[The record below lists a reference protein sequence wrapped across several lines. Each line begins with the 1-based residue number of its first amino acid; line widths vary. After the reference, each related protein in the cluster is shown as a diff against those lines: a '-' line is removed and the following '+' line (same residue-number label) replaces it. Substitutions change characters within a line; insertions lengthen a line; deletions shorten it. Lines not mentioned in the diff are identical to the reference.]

1 MSPTEAPDFRL
12 LLAQFIE
19 KIPETSR
26 PAFLAE
32 LERGAAERYRGWAKA
47 SPDNA
52 AGLLACADRE
62 DEIAQRVDK
71 LFPADAEG
79 RASIESTVPEA
90 RIAYYEVLDCLSI
103 TEQWHVQA
111 SAERQGADAWR
122 LLASQQSDEVV
133 KQELLACADLE
144 ELSAAHLTRLLDAS

>member
-1 MSPTEAPDFRL
+1 MTPTEAPDFRL
-12 LLAQFIE
+12 LLAPFIE
-19 KIPETSR
+19 KIPESSR
-26 PAFLAE
+26 PAFLAA
-32 LERGAAERYRGWAKA
+32 LERGAADRYRGWAEA
-47 SPDNA
+47 SLANA
-52 AGLLACADRE
+52 SGLLACADRE

-79 RASIESTVPEA
+79 RASIESTIPEA

-111 SAERQGADAWR
+111 SAERQGAEAWR
-122 LLASQQSDEVV
+122 LLASQQSDEAV

-144 ELSAAHLTRLLDAS
+144 EQSAAHLTGLLDAS